1 MSGENQLG
9 NTDYSI
15 SPNMDTNSEQ
25 TTTQKSY
32 SSVLSTLQFPSKEQ
46 AIIFP
51 ALEDSKLQDYLIP
64 LGTIIEPKN
73 ILFSSRLSN
82 QRICMYLKNKEIVD
96 KFMANHGTIE
106 VGGQCVRARRLITP
120 AERLVLSNVS
130 PTIPHEILKNELQKL
145 NLNLVSPIT
154 FLKINSHL
162 PEYSHILSFR
172 RQVFIS
178 SHTISLPESV
188 IITYEDTPYRI
199 FLSQDMICYNCKK
212 HGHIASK
219 CTETLLPEQVE
230 KSSPKQT
237 EFLTV
242 QTIPASEK
250 PQTPPNIPTTKEPQ
264 TKTPPSNTGKRP
276 VNEILSPPTDHP
288 ITSENDLFIKPSNNG
303 KTKKFRSD
311 KPNIDLLIPAKIV
324 IENHSPQVLN
334 FEQIVS
340 LFDNIHGSSDAIS
353 IVKEYTDNFVGLLNL
368 LESIYPN
375 LTERSIK
382 TRCTKLKKKLYSIIS
397 NSAADSESDTSSQDY
412 Y

>member
-1 MSGENQLG
+1 MPTENQKG
-9 NTDYSI
+9 NTDYST
-15 SPNMDTNSEQ
+15 SQNMDTDSEQ
-25 TTTQKSY
+25 ITSPKSY
-32 SSVLSTLQFPSKEQ
+32 SSVLTTQQFPSKEQ

-51 ALEDSKLQDYLIP
+51 AIEETKLQDYLIP

-96 KFMANHGTIE
+96 KFMNNHGTIE
-106 VGGQCVRARRLITP
+106 VGGQSLRARRLITP

-130 PTIPHEILKNELQKL
+130 PSIPHQVLKDELQNLK
-145 NLNLVSPIT
+145 LNLVSPIT

-178 SHTISLPESV
+178 SHTISLPESIV
-188 IITYEDTPYRI
+188 ITYEDTPYRI

-219 CTETLLPEQVE
+219 CTENLSSEQSV
-230 KSSPKQT
+230 K
-237 EFLTV
+237 
-242 QTIPASEK
+242 
-250 PQTPPNIPTTKEPQ
+250 TPSTQNKVMTSQNIPTPEQPQ
-264 TKTPPSNTGKRP
+264 TKPLSSSAGKRP
-276 VNEILSPPTDHP
+276 VDEILSPPTDQHN
-288 ITSENDLFIKPSNNG
+288 TSENDLFTKPSTNA
-303 KTKKFRSD
+303 KSKKFRTD
-311 KPNIDLLIPAKIV
+311 KPNTDLLIPAKII
-324 IENHSPQVLN
+324 IENHSPPVLN
-334 FEQIVS
+334 FDQIVS
-340 LFDNIHGSSDAIS
+340 LFDNIHGSPDPIS

-382 TRCTKLKKKLYSIIS
+382 TRCTKLRKKLSSLIS
-397 NSAADSESDTSSQDY
+397 NSVADSESDTSSQDY